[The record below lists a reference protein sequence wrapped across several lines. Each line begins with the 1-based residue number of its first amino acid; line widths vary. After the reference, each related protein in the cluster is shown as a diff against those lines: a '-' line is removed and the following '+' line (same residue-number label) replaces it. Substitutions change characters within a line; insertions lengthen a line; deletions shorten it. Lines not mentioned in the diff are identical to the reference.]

1 MAVHCETETEA
12 IWRTCMCFSNHE
24 ILYSIALNHFISTPS
39 LFSSVCV
46 SLSFFLSPH
55 FPALLIIASVCAR
68 LYLILILL
76 ILLLV
81 LALHEL
87 CCFPKT
93 HQIGVRIWFP
103 TQKQTIFYPEPL
115 LMLMTCWGGLT
126 ATLVPAL
133 IYADIN
139 DNGEVRK
146 WNSAFFCNNPVQNI
160 GLEDP
165 LSNTISL
172 LFHNCQILTLLSLL
186 SSGFFW
192 LQ

>member
-1 MAVHCETETEA
+1 MRKLFLDFLFGFLFFIWIFKQSGVTNFAWLYIWATENSEWDGA
-12 IWRTCMCFSNHE
+12 IWQTCWCFSNHE

-46 SLSFFLSPH
+46 FLSFFLSPH

-126 ATLVPAL
+126 ATLVPVL

-139 DNGEVRK
+139 DNCDVRK
-146 WNSAFFCNNPVQNI
+146 WNTDF
-160 GLEDP
+160 L
-165 LSNTISL
+165 
-172 LFHNCQILTLLSLL
+172 
-186 SSGFFW
+186 
-192 LQ
+192 